1 MEIAGL
7 AAVETI
13 VLTILHQPD
22 LVLARAQNAVALAI
36 TELFRPAALITEEF
50 LSHGDSD
57 FSVFRL
63 QREVCNQP
71 RPFD

>member
-1 MEIAGL
+1 VEIAGL

-13 VLTILHQPD
+13 VLTILHQSD

-36 TELFRPAALITEEF
+36 AERLGSAALITKEF

-63 QREVCNQP
+63 QREVRNQP